1 MYMFYL
7 KEDISLVNEISLK
20 FETHTTQTYLYDGL
34 MCALEYTLQ
43 NSLDFTI

>member
-20 FETHTTQTYLYDGL
+20 FETL
-34 MCALEYTLQ
+34 LEVDTGWF
-43 NSLDFTI
+43 NVCTGVHASE